1 MSFRG
6 PPVSAFYLALG
17 NTGIMNARRHAHLL
31 EHCEDLNSAH
41 GACTVSIAPSGESP
55 QPLGGEFLEK

>member
-1 MSFRG
+1 
-6 PPVSAFYLALG
+6 
-17 NTGIMNARRHAHLL
+17 MNARRHAHLL